1 MCNLGHSVVQVQLI
15 FRAVPYVK
23 AQKHPIFNSF
33 FAYVERFDI
42 IPRNSGS
49 ANATLHYNA
58 DPATEM
64 LGLQRSTRSNGTRMG
79 DIIHLSSLRAAV
91 DLVPCFQKVADARL
105 TKETTLEYSPTFFLN
120 DNFTKQLYCALS
132 NH

>member
-1 MCNLGHSVVQVQLI
+1 
-15 FRAVPYVK
+15 
-23 AQKHPIFNSF
+23 
-33 FAYVERFDI
+33 VERFDI
-42 IPRNSGS
+42 APWGSGS
-49 ANATLHYNA
+49 ANEGLHPNA
-58 DPATEM
+58 DPTTEM
-64 LGLQRSTRSNGTRMG
+64 LVLQRSTQSNGARMG

-91 DLVPCFQKVADARL
+91 DLVPCFQNVADARL